1 MRAKTRS
8 SLSSPARP
16 RPCPS
21 PLFLFLPSFA
31 LHISYGNERKWT
43 NKSEVE
49 RETLSPSPP
58 EKIATRDSLSLS
70 LFSFNQKSVDAVC
83 RWGWGLGFPILPYVC
98 QNVSM
103 SSFPFPL
110 FVDDDGDRHFG
121 RPIDCDVTLVLAR
134 TTAALTSMTS
144 CPIAPTDSPPT
155 WQEGGD
161 GMSRQIKESQI
172 SGAKGANVS
181 VGNRKY
187 YEVTRSNNTT
197 RYTKRII
204 ILTSQL
210 NFNIRRGELIN
221 QLTSERS
228 GVASRP
234 HFPRRG
240 KQAIFH

>member
-1 MRAKTRS
+1 
-8 SLSSPARP
+8 
-16 RPCPS
+16 
-21 PLFLFLPSFA
+21 
-31 LHISYGNERKWT
+31 
-43 NKSEVE
+43 
-49 RETLSPSPP
+49 
-58 EKIATRDSLSLS
+58 
-70 LFSFNQKSVDAVC
+70 
-83 RWGWGLGFPILPYVC
+83 
-98 QNVSM
+98 
-103 SSFPFPL
+103 
-110 FVDDDGDRHFG
+110 
-121 RPIDCDVTLVLAR
+121 
-134 TTAALTSMTS
+134 
-144 CPIAPTDSPPT
+144 
-155 WQEGGD
+155 
-161 GMSRQIKESQI
+161 MSRQIKESQI